1 MSGDAAAPA
10 FLPPAAAVAATAPQQ
25 RPRGLFGASDYT
37 VPPPP
42 RPGPPAYTLLDVRSA
57 PIPLKLTWAK
67 DGVYP
72 AAICVRKDVKVL
84 SLLKFTA
91 KADLTLPDLDVVYG
105 FSCKDTLFHGRFSVN
120 VPARMVEYRK
130 KFALPNGSMLAVS
143 AGLQHVPGGGRWD
156 ARPLRD
162 QFRPMISMQLQLADM
177 SGRGSG
183 NIVYTGDGFNLKQ
196 RVPIPSSWT
205 GLQWPKFELEAY
217 ANLRIPQLTARYS
230 VQRDGLRHGVPSTI
244 GDGDAQEP
252 LHLHIS
258 GANVVLRL

>member
-1 MSGDAAAPA
+1 M
-10 FLPPAAAVAATAPQQ
+10 PPAAAVAAATPPL
-25 RPRGLFGASDYT
+25 RPRGRPAGFQ

-42 RPGPPAYTLLDVRSA
+42 PPEPPAYTLLDVRSA

-91 KADLTLPDLDVVYG
+91 KADLTLPDLNVVYG
-105 FSCKDTLFHGRFSVN
+105 FSCKDTLFRGRFSLN
-120 VPARMVEYRK
+120 VPARMIEYRK
-130 KFALPNGSMLAVS
+130 KFALPNGSTVAVS
-143 AGLQHVPGGGRWD
+143 AGLQHVGDRWD
-156 ARPLRD
+156 TRPLRD
-162 QFRPMISMQLQLADM
+162 QFRPMLSVQLHLADL

-196 RVPIPSSWT
+196 RVPIPSRWT
-205 GLQWPKFELEAY
+205 GLKWPRVEVEAY